1 VLGAGIGVVRGVVP
15 LPAAATRMRIDD
27 RNHLA
32 LLARRL
38 APRACVLLDEGDR
51 VAFDADGVA
60 NLSTARVVS
69 PDGMVRSPAEAA

>member
-1 VLGAGIGVVRGVVP
+1 VP
-15 LPAAATRMRIDD
+15 LPAAAGRLRIDD

-51 VAFDADGVA
+51 VPFDRDGVPD
-60 NLSTARVVS
+60 LSRARVVA
-69 PDGMVRSPAEAA
+69 PDGMITPAAEAA

>member
-1 VLGAGIGVVRGVVP
+1 VVRGVVP
-15 LPAAATRMRIDD
+15 LPAAASRLRIDD

-51 VAFDADGVA
+51 VPFDRDGVA
-60 NLSTARVVS
+60 DLSGARVVAT
-69 PDGMVRSPAEAA
+69 DGMVRAAVEAA